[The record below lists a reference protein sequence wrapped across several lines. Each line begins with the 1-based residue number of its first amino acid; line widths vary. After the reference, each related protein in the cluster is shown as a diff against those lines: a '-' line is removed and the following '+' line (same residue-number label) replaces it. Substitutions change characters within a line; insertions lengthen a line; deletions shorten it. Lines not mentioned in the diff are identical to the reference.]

1 MEEETTYEIEV
12 VEDGDTELNEFYEK
26 ERVYMICDALDK
38 LDGQL
43 TSEEDAKE
51 LGIILKEIGFDLL
64 KKAGAEI
71 QQEKSV
77 EAIVEIL
84 KTDALQALEE
94 LLIDAHYPKE

>member
-1 MEEETTYEIEV
+1 LEEETTYEIEV

>member
-1 MEEETTYEIEV
+1 
-12 VEDGDTELNEFYEK
+12 
-26 ERVYMICDALDK
+26 MICDALDK